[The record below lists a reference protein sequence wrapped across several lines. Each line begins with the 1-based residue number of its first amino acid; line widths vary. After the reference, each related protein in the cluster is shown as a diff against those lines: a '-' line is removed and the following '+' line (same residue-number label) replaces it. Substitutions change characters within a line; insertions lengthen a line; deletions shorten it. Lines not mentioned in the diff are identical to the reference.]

1 MATTVLSPPADQRVL
16 LQDIDWEIYERIL
29 EAHRNRSVPR
39 FTYDRGQLE
48 IISPSPEHEML
59 KDFAALLI
67 NIVAE
72 EMTIDLQGMGSTTFR
87 REDLERGFE
96 PDSCFYIQSVERIRG
111 KTELNL
117 KTDPPPDL
125 VIEIDITSPSIN
137 KFPIFAQL
145 GVPEVWRYDG
155 KRWIVLVLEGEDYVE
170 RDESV
175 ALPGL
180 TVSVISRFIE
190 EGRDL
195 RRPEW
200 LRRVRSW
207 AKQDR

>member
-1 MATTVLSPPADQRVL
+1 MATVLSPLEQRTL
-16 LQDIDWEIYERIL
+16 LRNIDWETYERIL
-29 EAHRNRSVPR
+29 ESHRNHSVPR
-39 FTYDRGQLE
+39 FTYDRGRLE

-59 KDFAALLI
+59 KDFAALLV
-67 NIVAE
+67 NIVAG

-111 KTELNL
+111 KTELDL
-117 KTDPPPDL
+117 RTDPPPDL

-155 KRWIVLVLEGEDYVE
+155 KRWIILTLEGEGYVE
-170 RDESV
+170 RDESA
-175 ALPGL
+175 ALQGL

-190 EGRDL
+190 EGREL